1 MRDPVP
7 VKRCVDCTPGEPCD
21 HVGVAIMDPRRIPSG
36 RDHLEADD
44 RGRLQLFESALDAN
58 DLEAAEDAAEQL
70 WSEAVDAHRRLYQGL
85 ANAVT
90 AALAHRAG
98 QLRGAA
104 EIAAATRELFAP
116 YPRTAL
122 GLDLDRLLGSLDR
135 LVAGD
140 GSSLEIRP

>member
-1 MRDPVP
+1 M
-7 VKRCVDCTPGEPCD
+7 
-21 HVGVAIMDPRRIPSG
+21 AIMDPNRIPPG

-44 RGRLQLFESALDAN
+44 RGRLQLYESALDAD

-70 WSEAVDAHRRLYQGL
+70 WTEAVDAHRRLYQGL

-90 AALAHRAG
+90 AAVAYRAG

-104 EIAAATRELFAP
+104 EIAAATRELLEP

-122 GLDLDRLLGSLDR
+122 GLDLDRLLESLDR

-140 GSSLEIRP
+140 PATLQIRR